1 VVLSTPLM
9 TSSQVVVLID
19 CGNCGMC
26 VYVSVRV
33 GLVCARLRLWV
44 VSICLS
50 FSLFCLYV
58 CVCLH
63 VLPFQ
68 TTAES
73 ALHKAEKEKQKKK
86 RAAHSF
92 GWDVFNDDAKFRS
105 YKKRLTALP
114 GRYSAAAVAVCLLVT
129 VASPFRVVC
138 AAVACRSLCVV
149 GVSAVCCCCVR
160 SLQRCASW
168 LSRCSDC
175 SSVMS
180 MLYVDGSSVMSLLL
194 HRWQGRRTHRR
205 PRGPSRTR
213 CCTGT

>member
-1 VVLSTPLM
+1 M
-9 TSSQVVVLID
+9 D
-19 CGNCGMC
+19 CGACGMC
-26 VYVSVRV
+26 VYVLVRV
-33 GLVCARLRLWV
+33 GLGLRLWV
-44 VSICLS
+44 VSILCLCLS
-50 FSLFCLYV
+50 V

-114 GRYSAAAVAVCLLVT
+114 GRYSAADVAVCLLVA

-138 AAVACRSLCVV
+138 AALACRALCVV
-149 GVSAVCCCCVR
+149 GVSAVCCCVC
-160 SLQRCASW
+160 SLQSCASW
-168 LSRCSDC
+168 VSWCLVVEACGDC
-175 SSVMS
+175 SVMS
-180 MLYVDGSSVMSLLL
+180 VLYVDGSSVMSLLL
-194 HRWQGRRTHRR
+194 YRWQGRRTHRR
-205 PRGPSRTR
+205 P
-213 CCTGT
+213 